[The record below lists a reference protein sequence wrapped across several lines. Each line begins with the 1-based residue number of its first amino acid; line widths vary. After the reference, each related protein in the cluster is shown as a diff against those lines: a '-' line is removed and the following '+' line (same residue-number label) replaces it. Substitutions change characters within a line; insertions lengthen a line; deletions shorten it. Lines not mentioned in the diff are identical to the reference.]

1 MKTAMRKMVYAKYN
15 GHCAY
20 CGREITI
27 KEMQVDHF
35 EPKCLNAFIGR
46 DGNYVYADP
55 NRYENLMPSCRRCNH
70 YKRANSLKYFRHLIA
85 TIHERIHDNYIVK
98 VAEDFGIV
106 QYNTWD
112 GLFYFEK
119 CEATEGGNQ

>member
-1 MKTAMRKMVYAKYN
+1 MKPAMRKMVYAKYD

-20 CGREITI
+20 CGREITF

-35 EPKCLNAFIGR
+35 EPKAFTQPIGR
-46 DGNYVYADP
+46 DLNGRYIYHDADS
-55 NRYENLMPSCRRCNH
+55 YENLMPSCRRCNH
-70 YKRANSLKYFRHLIA
+70 YKRANTLKYFRHLIA
-85 TIHERIHDNYIVK
+85 TIHERIHNNYIVK

-119 CEATEGGNQ
+119 HDKLTER